1 MYLYTIVYLLWQGP
15 AFGTCVL
22 SALSGNANENPS
34 TDKVRR
40 AINWG
45 NVQSLPP
52 PMQCCF
58 CLLSSRFLATSAVKT
73 LSGFHLCHQCYHCY
87 WFSSSR
93 NTLLLLLL
101 LLTLLL
107 RIHSRDPQRFQRLL
121 LLFGLL
127 LFKLLLVWMP
137 DLLSWYW
144 IIVAML
150 LHISCPFVRVC
161 FPPPLLVCGS
171 SLNYC
176 WSSRPVVPHF
186 LPGYSTISC

>member
-1 MYLYTIVYLLWQGP
+1 MKIQVQIRWEGQ
-15 AFGTCVL
+15 
-22 SALSGNANENPS
+22 S
-34 TDKVRR
+34 T
-40 AINWG
+40 G
-45 NVQSLPP
+45 ENVQSLPP
-52 PMQCCF
+52 QCNAAF
-58 CLLSSRFLATSAVKT
+58 VLFLATSAVKT

-87 WFSSSR
+87 WFSSRR

-150 LHISCPFVRVC
+150 LHISCYFVPVC
-161 FPPPLLVCGS
+161 SLLHCLFVVLVWTIAGAPVLWFLTFCQATQQSPATAYYNMLQNVRNVQSTMLHSGS
-171 SLNYC
+171 
-176 WSSRPVVPHF
+176 
-186 LPGYSTISC
+186 